1 MSRTRRQEGIKA
13 GTAAPPLRGM
23 RVAALAIV
31 LVVGAAWCAAPAAAA
46 PGVTDDA
53 VTLGQ
58 SAPLSG
64 PGERSGRQYRAG
76 ILAAF
81 HEINAEG
88 GVHGRRLKLVT
99 LDDSYEP
106 NPAATNAKRFVA
118 EDRVFAVIGSVG
130 TPTVKRMLPIFRSAM
145 MPFVGPFT
153 GAEFLRD
160 PERNPNVVN
169 LHAGYREEVQLS
181 VDHLYDHEGARR
193 FGIIYQDDAFGRS
206 ILKHFE
212 AALTALDLP
221 ILAKSAYS
229 RNTHAVHGAV
239 FVMAKADLDVVMLA
253 ATSGVAT
260 EIVNTATSLGHGY
273 IMAAL
278 SFISLEHLRALVVDQ
293 DALVLVTKVT
303 PSLADDNVAL
313 VKSFRAALAA
323 YKEVD
328 PASEERE
335 ADSLSLKGYILGRFI
350 ISVLER
356 LPDELTRE
364 AFLEAALAPTPIH
377 IEDWEIVFQEGTNV
391 GSHYVRFEH
400 LTGSERTRETGE

>member
-1 MSRTRRQEGIKA
+1 MSCAQRQAIVNVKRISSLRRGR
-13 GTAAPPLRGM
+13 L
-23 RVAALAIV
+23 AALAIV

-53 VTLGQ
+53 VTFGQ

-81 HEINAEG
+81 HERNAEG
-88 GVHGRRLKLVT
+88 GVNGRQLKLVT
-99 LDDSYEP
+99 RDDGYEP
-106 NPAATNAKRFVA
+106 SPAAANARQFIEENK
-118 EDRVFAVIGSVG
+118 VFAVIGSVG

-160 PERNPNVVN
+160 AERNPNVVN

-181 VDHLYDHEGARR
+181 VNHLYDHEGARR

-229 RNTHAVHGAV
+229 RNTHAVHGAA

-253 ATSGVAT
+253 ATSGVAI

-278 SFISLEHLRALVVDQ
+278 SFISMERLRVSLKDQ

-303 PSLADDNVAL
+303 PNFADDNVAL

-328 PASEERE
+328 PASKERE
-335 ADSLSLKGYILGRFI
+335 ADSLSLRGYILGRFI

-356 LPDELTRE
+356 MPDELTRE